1 MVWREDR
8 RLLRVHGRAP
18 ARMLN
23 GILTCRVPE
32 PPVGVGGDAV
42 CGTILTPKGRMV
54 TDLVTLWLGAG
65 GEEGLG
71 LSVAT
76 CGVEAVLG
84 HFNRFLPPRL
94 ARVEDLGDRTGL
106 LTVLGPE
113 AGDVVAAVFGA
124 APAEGFVLVD
134 GGPRGEP
141 DGGGARGALVARAVE
156 QVPSWDVWLPA
167 AGMETAWERLGRA
180 GAMPVGQGVWD
191 TLRVE
196 AGYPAYGTDMD
207 ETTIP
212 VEAGLLDRAF
222 DHDKGCYTGQEVIG
236 ADSASRARQLA
247 SARAALRRGCGQARR
262 PALRGRGGESAR
274 AGDFG
279 GAVAAVRAGDRARVR
294 AAPRWSRRVRCGWGA
309 GRVRRLGWSWRSG
322 SPWAA
327 ADDRD
332 SLPAARPPL
341 GWGDRRGFSR
351 AGRGVPAVVGAAVEV
366 PSPGVGQAACVDRVR
381 GCGARS
387 GGRAGFGRDRRV
399 PGIEASAP
407 RGADRCRRL
416 PDAHPRGGGRPG
428 RAFRGVDSGSA
439 QPGAGDVPPAQ
450 CAARRGAF
458 HPLRPC
464 GQRLERPR
472 AVSAPDGG
480 RGGRTRQA
488 AGAGRREG
496 AVCGG
501 GTLLRRIAGCELR
514 AALPGAN
521 CGSGVAGCVTS

>member
-1 MVWREDR
+1 MTPAGRGEAPRRSVAGGVTGAGAGSERGPRRHYGDPAGEYGAAVGGCGVVWREDR

-32 PPVGVGGDAV
+32 PPVGVGGVGEGVDDASARKPREALAGDAV
-42 CGTILTPKGRMV
+42 YGAILTPKGRMV

-124 APAEGFVLVD
+124 APAEGFVLLG

-141 DGGGARGALVARAVE
+141 EGSGADGALVARAVE

-167 AGMETAWERLGRA
+167 AGMEAAWERLGRA
-180 GAMPVGQGVWD
+180 GAVPVGQGVWD

-222 DHDKGCYTGQEVIG
+222 DHDKGCYTGQEVIVRIRHRG
-236 ADSASRARQLA
+236 RVNWHLR
-247 SARAALRRGCGQARR
+247 ALRFGEAVARPGDQLFEAGGEKVRGRVTSVAQSPRFGQAIG
-262 PALRGRGGESAR
+262 LGY
-274 AGDFG
+274 
-279 GAVAAVRAGDRARVR
+279 
-294 AAPRWSRRVRCGWGA
+294 
-309 GRVRRLGWSWRSG
+309 VRREVEPPGTLRLGSG
-322 SPWAA
+322 S
-327 ADDRD
+327 
-332 SLPAARPPL
+332 
-341 GWGDRRGFSR
+341 G
-351 AGRGVPAVVGAAVEV
+351 PAVGVELAERQSVG
-366 PSPGVGQAACVDRVR
+366 SR
-381 GCGARS
+381 
-387 GGRAGFGRDRRV
+387 
-399 PGIEASAP
+399 
-407 RGADRCRRL
+407 
-416 PDAHPRGGGRPG
+416 
-428 RAFRGVDSGSA
+428 
-439 QPGAGDVPPAQ
+439 
-450 CAARRGAF
+450 
-458 HPLRPC
+458 
-464 GQRLERPR
+464 
-472 AVSAPDGG
+472 
-480 RGGRTRQA
+480 
-488 AGAGRREG
+488 
-496 AVCGG
+496 
-501 GTLLRRIAGCELR
+501 
-514 AALPGAN
+514 
-521 CGSGVAGCVTS
+521 